1 MPSDKIDEEILCRI
15 FDRIYSGDE
24 DAFRDLYD
32 TCAAHMYRFALSVVR
47 YSYLAEE
54 VVQEAFLGIILYCR
68 NKRVR
73 KAKSWLFT
81 VVKNCC
87 IKALINEHFSQ
98 KDNIDLYKDKLF
110 SADQTESIETPLN
123 EIEAVRVLDDNEL
136 RMIILCK
143 IEGLTIP
150 ECAKI
155 LGISR
160 VRARSVYDY
169 AIKKLKKFYREKEG
183 RYE

>member
-1 MPSDKIDEEILCRI
+1 MPSDMIDEEILSQI
-15 FDRIYSGDE
+15 LERIYSGDE
-24 DAFRDLYD
+24 DAFRELYNV
-32 TCAAHMYRFALSVVR
+32 CASHMYRFALSVVK

-54 VVQEAFLGIILYCR
+54 AVQEAFLSIILYSG

-87 IKALINEHFSQ
+87 IKALKDEHFSR
-98 KDNIDLYKDKLF
+98 KDDIDLYKDKLF

-136 RMIILCK
+136 RIIILCK

-183 RYE
+183 QYE